1 MGRGEKADNGYE
13 FRSGK
18 GEQKRKTVFV
28 TVHSS
33 LLNR

>member
-18 GEQKRKTVFV
+18 GEQKRKTECFCDCTLILVK
-28 TVHSS
+28 
-33 LLNR
+33 